1 MIIKGQEQKS
11 KTLVPHIQGERY
23 RWHLP
28 VVDHAAVRQ
37 IALNHNISEPIA
49 ELLYGRG
56 FADDI
61 AVRSFLFSSYEK
73 NVAHPALLK
82 GADAAVDRILLAIE
96 RKEKILI
103 FGDYD
108 VDGITSTSIMLVSLL
123 PLGATINYFL
133 PNRKRDGYGLSAKV
147 VRRAVDNKYSLIVT
161 VDNGISAYEAANVA
175 QELGIDLVITD
186 HHKPHDHVPPA
197 LAIVNPQQVDCA
209 FPHKTLA
216 GVGVIFK
223 VMSLL
228 YERLGK
234 TLPEKVYE
242 LLMLGTVADV
252 VPLLHENRYW
262 VQHGLAKTNKKM
274 SSAFAVLASNAQL
287 TKERFNSLD
296 IGFMI
301 APQLNALG
309 RLDDPREAVKF
320 MISSDFGEVL
330 RIGSLL
336 KSFNEERKKIDRAIY
351 DEVDGFIKAG
361 AIDIRQESIIIAS
374 SSVWP
379 AGVIGLVAG
388 KLMHAYG
395 RPAILF
401 HRTDKGIAKGS
412 CRSIPEIN
420 IFEALS
426 EAKDLIIQFGGHA
439 CAAGLSVEDKNIEAL
454 KERLNKYVSDRFT
467 MDQLQP
473 KLTIDATVDLGSLN
487 QNFMGDLARLEPFG
501 NQNPQPL
508 FKVDNLVLVQPPQI
522 LKEKHV
528 KCTVFEGGVLK
539 PLVFFNRPELA
550 GRLVSIGDKPFSVAA
565 NVTLNE
571 WNGRQNIELMG
582 VDLAL
587 GDKTL

>member
-1 MIIKGQEQKS
+1 MEQGVSTNKVIMPHVQGQK
-11 KTLVPHIQGERY
+11 Y
-23 RWHLP
+23 RWYLP
-28 VVDHAAVRQ
+28 TVDHDVVRQ
-37 IALNHNISEPIA
+37 LAFKHNVSEPIA
-49 ELLYGRG
+49 EILYTRG
-56 FADDI
+56 FTTDAL
-61 AVRSFLFSSYEK
+61 VQSFLFSSYEK
-73 NVAHPALLK
+73 DVAHSGLLK
-82 GADAAVDRILLAIE
+82 GADIAVARILQAIE

-123 PLGATINYFL
+123 PLGANINYFL

-147 VRRAVDNKYSLIVT
+147 VRRAVENKYSLIVT
-161 VDNGISAYEAANVA
+161 VDNGITAYEAANVA
-175 QELGIDLVITD
+175 KELGIDLVITD
-186 HHKPHDHVPPA
+186 HHKPHDHLPPA
-197 LAIVNPQQVDCA
+197 LTIVNPQQADCA

-223 VMSLL
+223 IMSLL

-252 VPLLHENRYW
+252 VPLTHENRFW

-309 RLDDPREAVKF
+309 RLDDPRDAVKF
-320 MISSDFGEVL
+320 MISSDFSEVL

-351 DEVDGFIKAG
+351 DEVEGLIKA
-361 AIDIRQESIIIAS
+361 DVVNVRKDHVIIAS
-374 SSVWP
+374 SSEWP

-388 KLMHAYG
+388 KLMHNYG
-395 RPAILF
+395 RPAILL
-401 HRTDKGIAKGS
+401 HKTDKGIAKGS

-420 IFEALS
+420 IFEALTQ
-426 EAKDLIIQFGGHA
+426 AQDLLIQFGGHA
-439 CAAGLSVEDKNIEAL
+439 CAAGLAVEQKNIEAL
-454 KERLNKYVSDRFT
+454 KERLNNYVSARFA
-467 MDQLQP
+467 MEELQP
-473 KLTIDATVDLGSLN
+473 KITVDATIDLPVLTK
-487 QNFMGDLARLEPFG
+487 NFIEDLARLEPFG

-508 FKVDNLVLVQPPQI
+508 FKVDNVVLVQQPQI

-528 KCTVFEGGVLK
+528 KCMVFESGVLK

-550 GRLVSIGDKPFSVAA
+550 QQLVEQGDKPFSVVA
-565 NVTLNE
+565 NVTVNE
-571 WNGRQNIELMG
+571 WNGRSNIELMG
-582 VDLAL
+582 VDISL
-587 GDKTL
+587 GSTP